1 MRRAIIWALCFVLL
15 LTAAVLTG
23 CVPKKEISTDAPAA
37 GKPAGSA
44 PAETGSLQPSGTAPA
59 AAADEIEWRG
69 YTLRIDELREKTD
82 ADNFLQKDPPQGSR
96 YIIARLLC
104 KDGKIETDE
113 ISKESVDTLVLRSAA
128 GQEWTCDAYNLWG
141 IKFGDDLKF
150 STDPTQEGFSLVFI
164 VSEEVALADLKLAS
178 VEGAAP
184 SAAPTAGGEGDY
196 VTLTYED
203 ESARVTI
210 TDIGFNAD
218 GEVTVTME
226 GEGIGGS
233 IRIRN
238 NKTVIPYQANVVSG
252 GETYVWKGVTI
263 NATSYVFRYELKE
276 KPEQVVVYGADNEKE
291 SRTFD
296 VASGRFLP

>member
-1 MRRAIIWALCFVLL
+1 M
-15 LTAAVLTG
+15 
-23 CVPKKEISTDAPAA
+23 
-37 GKPAGSA
+37 
-44 PAETGSLQPSGTAPA
+44 
-59 AAADEIEWRG
+59 
-69 YTLRIDELREKTD
+69 
-82 ADNFLQKDPPQGSR
+82 
-96 YIIARLLC
+96 
-104 KDGKIETDE
+104 
-113 ISKESVDTLVLRSAA
+113 
-128 GQEWTCDAYNLWG
+128 
-141 IKFGDDLKF
+141 
-150 STDPTQEGFSLVFI
+150 
-164 VSEEVALADLKLAS
+164 
-178 VEGAAP
+178 
-184 SAAPTAGGEGDY
+184 
-196 VTLTYED
+196 TLTYED

-252 GETYVWKGVTI
+252 GEAYVWKGVTI

-276 KPEQVVVYGADNEKE
+276 KPEQVVVYGAGNEKE